1 MGKRT
6 KKAPKN
12 KRKLAMAD
20 RPRKLTQK
28 GKIKRKRGD
37 LQMVHSKNTSFAVKQ
52 AKGGKWVKVET
63 ERHCNIHTVCD
74 CVRKTDP
81 SKMRRV
87 YNR

>member
-6 KKAPKN
+6 KKTPKG
-12 KRKLAMAD
+12 KRKLAMSD
-20 RPRKLTQK
+20 RPRKLTGK

-37 LQMVHSKNTSFAVKQ
+37 LQMIHDKNTSFTVKQ
-52 AKGGKWVKVET
+52 VKGGKWIKT
-63 ERHCNIHTVCD
+63 TGERHCNIHTVCD

-81 SKMRRV
+81 AKMRQV